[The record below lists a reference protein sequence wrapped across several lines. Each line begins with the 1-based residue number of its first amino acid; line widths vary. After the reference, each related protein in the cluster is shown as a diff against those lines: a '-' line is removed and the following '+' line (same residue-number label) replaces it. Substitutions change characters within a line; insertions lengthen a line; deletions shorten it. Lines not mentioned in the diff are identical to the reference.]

1 MPMPTSSRAVV
12 FMLGTLTTILVG
24 WVLHVGAGI
33 LQPLVIALLLASML
47 QPVVRSLARWKIP
60 PAFTVIFLTTL
71 LFGGMFQLGI
81 LLQSGITSF
90 LGDPKAPRITV
101 PVGGSNGRTQSVP
114 PAVVVVQP
122 ARPQLELPGG
132 GELNQSGDSETDP
145 NGVDSESQSAQK
157 AEGAQ
162 TESGSDQ
169 LAGMDSAEDSEASEQ
184 PALDSEDGE
193 TLTGEELANATGTEQ
208 GDSEAE
214 DSSASESDEGV
225 LDRVLGEQEQ
235 LGRDVGGWDGVVERI
250 NERMRS
256 STSLPTEVVE
266 YVTETLRETQLKDF
280 AAGVIGSGFDF
291 TKGGLLVFIYMLFIF
306 AEQAVFRR
314 KILAIAGSKQA
325 DTARVLDTIARGIQR
340 YLGVKT
346 VTSIATGALC
356 YAVLVS
362 LQIPYALL
370 FGFLTFLL
378 NYIPTFGSIMAGSL
392 PTITA
397 LAVDPH
403 WGKAAI
409 VVVTYLAV
417 NLTLGSFIEPK
428 ILGRE
433 LNLSPLVIIVSVVVW
448 AGLWGVVGTFLAVP
462 LTAAIQI
469 ILASQENTRPIAV
482 MLSSG
487 PPKEALRR
495 GRKRKKPVPEN
506 DPARRQNRAG

>member
-1 MPMPTSSRAVV
+1 MTMSSSSRAVV

-90 LGDPKAPRITV
+90 LGDPQTPRINA
-101 PVGGSNGRTQSVP
+101 PAGEAISRNQSVP

-132 GELNQSGDSETDP
+132 DKTNQSGDSEADP
-145 NGVDSESQSAQK
+145 SGVGGDSQSAQ
-157 AEGAQ
+157 GAQ
-162 TESGSDQ
+162 TKADTEQ
-169 LAGMDSAEDSEASEQ
+169 LAGGDSAQDTETGEQ
-184 PALDSEDGE
+184 PALSSEDGD
-193 TLTGEELANATGTEQ
+193 TTTGEEPANAKDAEPG
-208 GDSEAE
+208 EAE
-214 DSSASESDEGV
+214 GSGASESDEGV

-266 YVTETLRETQLKDF
+266 YVTDTLRETQLKDF

-495 GRKRKKPVPEN
+495 SRKRKKPVPEN
-506 DPARRQNRAG
+506 DPARRQNKAG